1 MGSRVIGMNC
11 EKVRK
16 TLSAFLD
23 RQLARAPFDT
33 VTQHLAQCRD
43 CSSYAKDLGELHAS
57 LRSLPRVAPPARLVT
72 ELQVLASRERM
83 RQLSRG
89 TYTALGHFWMAEMRL
104 FFDNLMRP
112 IAIPFAGGLVSAVF
126 LFTMLMPTLQ
136 FPHLTRNDVPS
147 GLFTQSVATVDTL
160 PPFGFSED
168 NVVVQVMLDEQGY
181 VVDYRLPNNVS
192 STLRND
198 IANMILFTKFEPA
211 TAYGVPIAAK
221 VVVSFRRIDVK
232 G

>member
-1 MGSRVIGMNC
+1 MNC

-23 RQLARAPFDT
+23 TNLAPERFDT

-43 CSSYAKDLGELHAS
+43 CSSYATELDNLHSA
-57 LRSLPRVAPPARLVT
+57 LRNLPAAAPPARLAT

-83 RQLSRG
+83 RQLSRS
-89 TYTALGHFWMAEMRL
+89 TYTALFHYWMAEMRL

-136 FPHLTRNDVPS
+136 FPHLTLNDVPS

-160 PPFGFSED
+160 PPFGFTE
-168 NVVVQVMLDEQGY
+168 NNLVVQVTLDEQGK
-181 VVDYRLPNNVS
+181 VVDYELPNNVS
-192 STLRND
+192 SRLRND

>member
-1 MGSRVIGMNC
+1 MNC

-57 LRSLPRVAPPARLVT
+57 LRSLPTVAPPARLVT
-72 ELQVLASRERM
+72 ELQILASRERM

-160 PPFGFSED
+160 PPFGFSGD
-168 NVVVQVMLDEQGY
+168 NVVVQVMLDDQGA
-181 VVDYRLPNNVS
+181 VVDYKLPDNVS
-192 STLRND
+192 SKLRND

-211 TAYGVPIAAK
+211 TAYGVPIATT
-221 VVVSFRRIDVK
+221 VMVSFRRIDVK

>member
-1 MGSRVIGMNC
+1 MNC

>member
-1 MGSRVIGMNC
+1 MNC

-16 TLSAFLD
+16 TLSGFVD
-23 RQLARAPFDT
+23 RRLARAPLDT
-33 VTQHLAQCRD
+33 VSRHLAHCRD
-43 CSSYAKDLGELHAS
+43 CSSYAQELSELHSA
-57 LRSLPRVAPPARLVT
+57 LRSLPAVAPPAKLIT

-89 TYTALGHFWMAEMRL
+89 TLTALVHLWAAEMRL
-104 FFDNLMRP
+104 LFDNLMRP
-112 IAIPFAGGLVSAVF
+112 FAIPLAGGVLSAVF

-147 GLFTQSVATVDTL
+147 GLFTQSDATLDAL

-168 NVVVQVMLDEQGY
+168 NVVVQVTLDERGS
-181 VVDYRLPNNVS
+181 VVDYTLPNNVS
-192 STLRND
+192 GKLRND
-198 IANMILFTKFEPA
+198 IANMILFAKFQPA
-211 TAYGVPIAAK
+211 TEFGMPIAAT
-221 VVVSFRRIDVK
+221 VLVSFRRIDVK

>member
-1 MGSRVIGMNC
+1 MNC
-11 EKVRK
+11 EKARK

-23 RQLARAPFDT
+23 SNLAPERFDI
-33 VTQHLAQCRD
+33 VTQHLARCRD
-43 CSSYAKDLGELHAS
+43 CSSYAKELGDLHSE
-57 LRSLPRVAPPARLVT
+57 LRSLPAVAPPALLGT
-72 ELQVLASRERM
+72 ELQVLASRERI

-89 TYTALGHFWMAEMRL
+89 TYSALYHFRMAEMRL

-112 IAIPFAGGLVSAVF
+112 FAIPFAGGLASAVF

-136 FPHLTRNDVPS
+136 FPHLTLNDVPS

-160 PPFGFSED
+160 PPFGFSEN
-168 NVVVQVMLDEQGY
+168 NVVVQVMLDQQGN
-181 VVDYRLPNNVS
+181 VVDYDLPNNVS
-192 STLRND
+192 SRLRND

-211 TAYGVPIAAK
+211 TAFGVPIAAK

>member
-1 MGSRVIGMNC
+1 MNC

-57 LRSLPRVAPPARLVT
+57 LRSLPKVAPPARLVT

-89 TYTALGHFWMAEMRL
+89 TYTALGHFWVAEMRL

-160 PPFGFSED
+160 PPFGFSGD
-168 NVVVQVMLDEQGY
+168 NFVVQVTLDEQGNL
-181 VVDYRLPNNVS
+181 VDYTLPDNVS
-192 STLRND
+192 SKLRND

-221 VVVSFRRIDVK
+221 VLVSFRHIDVK

>member
-1 MGSRVIGMNC
+1 MNC

-57 LRSLPRVAPPARLVT
+57 LRSLPTVAPPARLVT
-72 ELQVLASRERM
+72 ELQILASRERM

-112 IAIPFAGGLVSAVF
+112 IAIPLAGGLASAVF

-160 PPFGFSED
+160 PPFGFSGD
-168 NVVVQVMLDEQGY
+168 NVVVQVMLDDQGS
-181 VVDYRLPNNVS
+181 VVDYKLPDNVS
-192 STLRND
+192 SKLRND

-211 TAYGVPIAAK
+211 TAYGVPIATT
-221 VVVSFRRIDVK
+221 VMVSFRRIDVK

>member
-1 MGSRVIGMNC
+1 MNC

-16 TLSAFLD
+16 TLSMFLD
-23 RQLARAPFDT
+23 HNLARAPFDT
-33 VTQHLAQCRD
+33 MTQHLAQCRD
-43 CSSYAKDLGELHAS
+43 CSSYAKELGELHAS
-57 LRSLPRVAPPARLVT
+57 LRSLPTVAPPARLVT

-83 RQLSRG
+83 RHLSRG
-89 TYTALGHFWMAEMRL
+89 TYTALLHFWIAETRL

-112 IAIPFAGGLVSAVF
+112 LAIPFAGGLVSAVF
-126 LFTMLMPTLQ
+126 LFTVLVPTLQ

-160 PPFGFSED
+160 PPFGFSGD
-168 NVVVQVMLDEQGY
+168 NVVVKVMLDEQGY
-181 VVDYRLPNNVS
+181 VVDYMLPDNLS
-192 STLRND
+192 SKLQND

-211 TAYGVPIAAK
+211 TAYGVPIATT
-221 VVVSFRRIDVK
+221 VMVSFRHIDVK